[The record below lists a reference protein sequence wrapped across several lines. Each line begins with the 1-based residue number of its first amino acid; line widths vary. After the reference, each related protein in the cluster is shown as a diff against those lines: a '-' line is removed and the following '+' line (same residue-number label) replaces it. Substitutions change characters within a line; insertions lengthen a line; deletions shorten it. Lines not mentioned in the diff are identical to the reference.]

1 MKQGRRYT
9 TLILW
14 IFLAAI
20 VAYLGYHVST
30 LLRDPYTTTTA
41 IEYEAGAGYYAT
53 GFVVRD
59 ETPIASEYDI
69 TTVTAA
75 EGARVAANEVLATGY
90 LTADAQARQTRIAQL
105 HAQIEQL
112 GYAGQYTTS
121 VADQAAL
128 DTAIG
133 EALTQM
139 TKFLERRDM
148 NSIQDGAAE
157 LKGMILRRESSDA
170 DAALITRQLENA
182 QQELTILQSAAE
194 QDTAE
199 ITAPKAGYFSA
210 VVDGYETVLT
220 PARLDTLTVREY
232 DELQPEDVT
241 GNWAGKLITGD
252 RWYFVTSIPA
262 GELAGVE
269 AGDRVRV
276 TFARDFYSE
285 ITMTVTRVGQNEA
298 GFRILVLS
306 SREFMQSVTL
316 LREQTAD
323 VVFIQYTGLR
333 VPKDAVYVDE
343 SGQPGVYILESAR
356 ARWKPIT
363 ILHDNG
369 ESYVVELDKT
379 KTENLWPGDEIL
391 VGAKNLYDGKVVG

>member
-170 DAALITRQLENA
+170 DAELITRQLENA

-220 PARLDTLTVREY
+220 PERLDTLTVREY
-232 DELQPEDVT
+232 DELQPEDV
-241 GNWAGKLITGD
+241 GDAWAGKLISGD

-262 GELAGVE
+262 NELAGVE

-298 GFRILVLS
+298 GFRLLVLS

>member
-170 DAALITRQLENA
+170 DAELITRQLENA

-232 DELQPEDVT
+232 DELQPEDV
-241 GNWAGKLITGD
+241 GDAWAGKLISGD

-298 GFRILVLS
+298 GFRLLVLS

-356 ARWKPIT
+356 ARWKSIT

>member
-170 DAALITRQLENA
+170 DAELITRQLENA

-241 GNWAGKLITGD
+241 GNWAGKLISGD

-356 ARWKPIT
+356 ARWKSIT

-391 VGAKNLYDGKVVG
+391 IGAKNLYDGKVVG

>member
-157 LKGMILRRESSDA
+157 LKGMILRRESSDE

-232 DELQPEDVT
+232 DELQPEDV
-241 GNWAGKLITGD
+241 GDAWAGKLITGD

-298 GFRILVLS
+298 GFRLLVLS

>member
-59 ETPIASEYDI
+59 ETPIESSYDI

-139 TKFLERRDM
+139 AKFLERRDM

-170 DAALITRQLENA
+170 DAELITRQLENA

-220 PARLDTLTVREY
+220 PERLDTLTVREY
-232 DELQPEDVT
+232 DGLQPEDV
-241 GNWAGKLITGD
+241 GDAWAGKLITGD

-298 GFRILVLS
+298 GFRLLVLS

-356 ARWKPIT
+356 ARWKSIT

>member
-232 DELQPEDVT
+232 DELQPEDV
-241 GNWAGKLITGD
+241 GDAWAGKLISGD

>member
-170 DAALITRQLENA
+170 DAELITRQLENA

-220 PARLDTLTVREY
+220 PERLDTLTVREY

-241 GNWAGKLITGD
+241 GNWAGKLISGD

-298 GFRILVLS
+298 GFRLLVLS

>member
-170 DAALITRQLENA
+170 DAELITRQLENA

-232 DELQPEDVT
+232 DELQPEDV
-241 GNWAGKLITGD
+241 GDAWAGKLITGD

-262 GELAGVE
+262 GELSGVE

-298 GFRILVLS
+298 GFRLLVLS

>member
-139 TKFLERRDM
+139 AKFLERRDM

-220 PARLDTLTVREY
+220 PERLDTLTVREY
-232 DELQPEDVT
+232 DELQPEDV
-241 GNWAGKLITGD
+241 GDAWAGKLISGD

-298 GFRILVLS
+298 GFRLLVLS

>member
-1 MKQGRRYT
+1 MKQGKSYFT
-9 TLILW
+9 VIVWIL
-14 IFLAAI
+14 LAAI
-20 VAYLGYHVST
+20 AAYFIYNVASSLYAPLM
-30 LLRDPYTTTTA
+30 TTTVTQ
-41 IEYEAGAGYYAT
+41 YEAGAGYYAT

-59 ETPIASEYDI
+59 ETPIASDYDI

-112 GYAGQYTTS
+112 GYAGQYSTS
-121 VADQAAL
+121 VADQAKL
-128 DTAIG
+128 DAAISN
-133 EALTQM
+133 ALTQM
-139 TKFLERRDM
+139 TRYLARRDM
-148 NSIQDGAAE
+148 NSLQDGAAE
-157 LKGMILRRESSDA
+157 LKGLVLRRESSDS
-170 DAALITRQLENA
+170 DAELITRQLENA
-182 QQELTILQSAAE
+182 QQELQILQSAAE
-194 QDTAE
+194 QDTAQ

-210 VVDGYETVLT
+210 VVDGYESVLT
-220 PARLDTLTVREY
+220 PEALETMTVHEFDVLT
-232 DELQPEDVT
+232 PEDV
-241 GNWAGKLITGD
+241 GEAWAGKLITGD

-262 GELAGVE
+262 GELADVE
-269 AGDRVRV
+269 AGDSVRV
-276 TFARDFYSE
+276 TFARDFYGE
-285 ITMTVTRVGQNEA
+285 IAMKVEHVGQNEA
-298 GFRILVLS
+298 GFRLLVLS
-306 SREFMQSVTL
+306 SREYMQSVTL
-316 LREQTAD
+316 LREQSAD

-343 SGQPGVYILESAR
+343 TGQPGVYILESAR
-356 ARWKPIT
+356 ARWKPIS

>member
-157 LKGMILRRESSDA
+157 LKGMILRRESSDE

-220 PARLDTLTVREY
+220 PERLDTLTVREY
-232 DELQPEDVT
+232 DELQPEDV
-241 GNWAGKLITGD
+241 GDAWAGKLISGD

-298 GFRILVLS
+298 GFRLLVLS

-316 LREQTAD
+316 LREQSAD

>member
-59 ETPIASEYDI
+59 ETPIASDYDI
-69 TTVTAA
+69 TAITAA

-170 DAALITRQLENA
+170 DAELITRQLENA

-220 PARLDTLTVREY
+220 PERLDTLTVREY
-232 DELQPEDVT
+232 DELQPEDV
-241 GNWAGKLITGD
+241 GDAWAGKLISGD

-262 GELAGVE
+262 NELAGVE

-298 GFRILVLS
+298 GFRLLVLS

>member
-170 DAALITRQLENA
+170 DAELITRQLENA

-220 PARLDTLTVREY
+220 PERLDTLTVREY
-232 DELQPEDVT
+232 DELQPEDV
-241 GNWAGKLITGD
+241 GDAWAGKLITGD

-298 GFRILVLS
+298 GFRLLVLS

>member
-170 DAALITRQLENA
+170 DAELITRQLENA

-220 PARLDTLTVREY
+220 PERLDSLTVREY
-232 DELQPEDVT
+232 DDLQPEDVT

-262 GELAGVE
+262 GELAGAE

-391 VGAKNLYDGKVVG
+391 IGAKNLYDGKVVG

>member
-59 ETPIASEYDI
+59 ETPIASDYDI

-139 TKFLERRDM
+139 AKFLERRDM

-170 DAALITRQLENA
+170 DAELITRQLENA

-220 PARLDTLTVREY
+220 PERLDTLTVREY

-241 GNWAGKLITGD
+241 GNWAGKLISGD

-356 ARWKPIT
+356 ARWKSIT

>member
-41 IEYEAGAGYYAT
+41 IEYEAGAGYYAI

-170 DAALITRQLENA
+170 DAELITRQLENA

-220 PARLDTLTVREY
+220 PERLDTLTVREY

-241 GNWAGKLITGD
+241 GNWAGKLISGD

-298 GFRILVLS
+298 GFRLLVLS

>member
-59 ETPIASEYDI
+59 ETPIASDYDI

-112 GYAGQYTTS
+112 GYAGQYSTS
-121 VADQAAL
+121 VADQAKL
-128 DTAIG
+128 DAAISN
-133 EALTQM
+133 ALTQM
-139 TKFLERRDM
+139 TRYLARRDM
-148 NSIQDGAAE
+148 NSLQDGAAE
-157 LKGMILRRESSDA
+157 LKGLVLRRESSDS
-170 DAALITRQLENA
+170 DAELITRQLENA
-182 QQELTILQSAAE
+182 QTELQILQSAAE
-194 QDTAE
+194 QDTAQ

-210 VVDGYETVLT
+210 VVDGYESVLT
-220 PARLDTLTVREY
+220 PEALETMTVREF
-232 DELQPEDVT
+232 DVLAPEDV
-241 GNWAGKLITGD
+241 GEAWAGKLITGD

-262 GELAGVE
+262 GELADVE
-269 AGDRVRV
+269 AGDSVRV
-276 TFARDFYSE
+276 TFARDFYGE
-285 ITMTVTRVGQNEA
+285 IAMKVERVGQNEA
-298 GFRILVLS
+298 GFRLLVLS
-306 SREFMQSVTL
+306 SREYMQSVTL
-316 LREQTAD
+316 LREQSAD

-343 SGQPGVYILESAR
+343 TGQPGVYILESAR
-356 ARWKPIT
+356 ARWKPIS

>member
-1 MKQGRRYT
+1 MKQGKRYT

-41 IEYEAGAGYYAT
+41 IEYEAGAGCYAT

-59 ETPIASEYDI
+59 ETPIESSYDI

-220 PARLDTLTVREY
+220 PERLDTLTVREY
-232 DELQPEDVT
+232 DDLQPEDVT

-262 GELAGVE
+262 GELADVE

-343 SGQPGVYILESAR
+343 NGQPGVYILESAR

-391 VGAKNLYDGKVVG
+391 IGAKNLYDGKVVR

>member
-1 MKQGRRYT
+1 MKQGKRYT

-20 VAYLGYHVST
+20 VVYLGYHVST

-75 EGARVAANEVLATGY
+75 EGARVAANGVLATGY

-139 TKFLERRDM
+139 AKFLERRDM

-170 DAALITRQLENA
+170 DAELITRQLENA

-220 PARLDTLTVREY
+220 PERLDTLTVREY
-232 DELQPEDVT
+232 DELQPEDV
-241 GNWAGKLITGD
+241 GDAWAGKLISGD

-298 GFRILVLS
+298 GFRLLVLS

>member
-220 PARLDTLTVREY
+220 PERLDTLTVREY
-232 DELQPEDVT
+232 DELQPEDV
-241 GNWAGKLITGD
+241 GDAWAGKLISGD

-262 GELAGVE
+262 GELTGVE

-298 GFRILVLS
+298 GFRLLVLS

-356 ARWKPIT
+356 ARWKSIT

>member
-139 TKFLERRDM
+139 AKFLERRDM

-170 DAALITRQLENA
+170 DAELITRQLENA

-220 PARLDTLTVREY
+220 PERLDTLTVREY
-232 DELQPEDVT
+232 DELQPEDV
-241 GNWAGKLITGD
+241 GDAWAGKLISGD

>member
-232 DELQPEDVT
+232 DELQPEDV
-241 GNWAGKLITGD
+241 GDAWAGKLISGD

-269 AGDRVRV
+269 AGDRVWV

-298 GFRILVLS
+298 GFRLLVLS

-356 ARWKPIT
+356 ARWKSIT

>member
-157 LKGMILRRESSDA
+157 LKGMILRRESSDE

-220 PARLDTLTVREY
+220 PERLDTLTVREY
-232 DELQPEDVT
+232 DELQPEDV
-241 GNWAGKLITGD
+241 GDAWAGKLITGD

-298 GFRILVLS
+298 GFRLLVLS

>member
-170 DAALITRQLENA
+170 DAELITRQLENA
-182 QQELTILQSAAE
+182 QQELTIRQSAAE

-232 DELQPEDVT
+232 DELQPEDV
-241 GNWAGKLITGD
+241 GDAWAGKLISGD

-269 AGDRVRV
+269 AGDRVWV

-298 GFRILVLS
+298 GFRLLVLS

-356 ARWKPIT
+356 ARWKSIT

>member
-75 EGARVAANEVLATGY
+75 EGARVAANGVLATGY

-139 TKFLERRDM
+139 AKFLERRDM

-170 DAALITRQLENA
+170 DAELITRQLENA

-220 PARLDTLTVREY
+220 PERLDTLTVREY
-232 DELQPEDVT
+232 DELQPEDV
-241 GNWAGKLITGD
+241 GDAWAGKLISGD

-298 GFRILVLS
+298 GFRLLVLS

>member
-1 MKQGRRYT
+1 MKQGKRYT

-20 VAYLGYHVST
+20 VVYLGYHVST

-41 IEYEAGAGYYAT
+41 IKYEAGAGYYAT

-59 ETPIASEYDI
+59 ETPIASDYDI

-170 DAALITRQLENA
+170 DAELITRQLENA

-220 PARLDTLTVREY
+220 PERLDTLTVREY
-232 DELQPEDVT
+232 DELQPEDV
-241 GNWAGKLITGD
+241 GDAWAGKLISGD

-298 GFRILVLS
+298 GFRLLVLS

>member
-220 PARLDTLTVREY
+220 PERLDTLTVREY

-241 GNWAGKLITGD
+241 GNWAGKLISGD

-269 AGDRVRV
+269 VGDRVRV

>member
-220 PARLDTLTVREY
+220 PERLDTLTVREY

-241 GNWAGKLITGD
+241 GNWAGKLISGD

-356 ARWKPIT
+356 ARWKSIT

-391 VGAKNLYDGKVVG
+391 IGAKNLYDGKVVG

>member
-139 TKFLERRDM
+139 AKFLERRDM

-232 DELQPEDVT
+232 DELQPEDV
-241 GNWAGKLITGD
+241 GDAWAGKLISGD

-298 GFRILVLS
+298 GFRLLVLS

>member
-157 LKGMILRRESSDA
+157 LKGMILRRESSDE

-220 PARLDTLTVREY
+220 PERLDTLTVREY
-232 DELQPEDVT
+232 DELQPEDV
-241 GNWAGKLITGD
+241 GDAWAGKLISGD

-298 GFRILVLS
+298 GFRLLVLS

>member
-75 EGARVAANEVLATGY
+75 EGARMAANEVLATGY

-220 PARLDTLTVREY
+220 PERLDTLTVREY
-232 DELQPEDVT
+232 DELQPEDV
-241 GNWAGKLITGD
+241 GDAWAGKLISGD

-262 GELAGVE
+262 GELTGVE

-356 ARWKPIT
+356 ARWKSIT

>member
-220 PARLDTLTVREY
+220 PERLDTLTVREY

-241 GNWAGKLITGD
+241 GNWAGKLISGD

-356 ARWKPIT
+356 ARWKSIT

>member
-75 EGARVAANEVLATGY
+75 EGARVAANGVLATGY

-139 TKFLERRDM
+139 AKFLERRDM

-170 DAALITRQLENA
+170 DAELITRQLENA

-220 PARLDTLTVREY
+220 PERLDTLTVREY
-232 DELQPEDVT
+232 DELQPEDV
-241 GNWAGKLITGD
+241 GDAWAGKLISGD

-298 GFRILVLS
+298 GFRLLVLS

-323 VVFIQYTGLR
+323 VVFIQYPGLR
-333 VPKDAVYVDE
+333 VPQDAVYVDE

>member
-1 MKQGRRYT
+1 MKQGKRYT

-69 TTVTAA
+69 TAITAA

-90 LTADAQARQTRIAQL
+90 LTADAQARQTRIAEL
-105 HAQIEQL
+105 RAQIEQL

-121 VADQAAL
+121 VADQAKL
-128 DTAIG
+128 DTAINDQ
-133 EALTQM
+133 LVQM
-139 TKFLERRDM
+139 TRYLARRDM
-148 NSIQDGAAE
+148 NSLRDGAAE
-157 LKGMILRRESSDA
+157 LKGLILRRESSDS
-170 DAALITRQLENA
+170 DAELITRQLKNA
-182 QQELTILQSAAE
+182 QAELQILQSAAE
-194 QDTAE
+194 RDTE
-199 ITAPKAGYFSA
+199 QITAPKAGYFSA
-210 VVDGYETVLT
+210 VVDGYERVLT
-220 PARLDTLTVREY
+220 PDALETMTVQ
-232 DELQPEDVT
+232 DFNALAPEDVT
-241 GNWAGKLITGD
+241 GSWAGKLITGD

-262 GELAGVE
+262 GELSGVE
-269 AGDRVRV
+269 AGDSVRV
-276 TFARDFYSE
+276 TFARDLYGE
-285 ITMTVTRVGQNEA
+285 IAMNVERVGQNEA
-298 GFRILVLS
+298 GFRLLVLS
-306 SREFMQSVTL
+306 SREYMQSVTL
-316 LREQTAD
+316 LREQSAD

-356 ARWKPIT
+356 ARWKPIS

>member
-1 MKQGRRYT
+1 M
-9 TLILW
+9 
-14 IFLAAI
+14 
-20 VAYLGYHVST
+20 
-30 LLRDPYTTTTA
+30 
-41 IEYEAGAGYYAT
+41 
-53 GFVVRD
+53 
-59 ETPIASEYDI
+59 
-69 TTVTAA
+69 
-75 EGARVAANEVLATGY
+75 
-90 LTADAQARQTRIAQL
+90 
-105 HAQIEQL
+105 
-112 GYAGQYTTS
+112 
-121 VADQAAL
+121 
-128 DTAIG
+128 
-133 EALTQM
+133 
-139 TKFLERRDM
+139 
-148 NSIQDGAAE
+148 
-157 LKGMILRRESSDA
+157 
-170 DAALITRQLENA
+170 
-182 QQELTILQSAAE
+182 
-194 QDTAE
+194 
-199 ITAPKAGYFSA
+199 
-210 VVDGYETVLT
+210 
-220 PARLDTLTVREY
+220 
-232 DELQPEDVT
+232 
-241 GNWAGKLITGD
+241 
-252 RWYFVTSIPA
+252 
-262 GELAGVE
+262 E

-391 VGAKNLYDGKVVG
+391 LGDGLYDGKVVYK

>member
-59 ETPIASEYDI
+59 ETPIGSSYDI

-170 DAALITRQLENA
+170 DAELITRQLENA

-220 PARLDTLTVREY
+220 PERLDTLTVREY

-241 GNWAGKLITGD
+241 GNWAGKLISGD